1 MPNDLVLASS
11 SRARAAVLDDAGIKV
26 LLDSPDIDERAL
38 DALLD
43 EEGPAGLAIE
53 LARRKAQ
60 AVAPRHPGTRVIAA
74 DQVGVLVRD
83 GASQML
89 TKQPDED
96 GAVAQLMS
104 MSGGTHELVN
114 GVVVL
119 DVDSGRLAEGVDR
132 QVVTMRHLSAGEVR
146 DYVRRFAPYE
156 SAGSYRLEDQER
168 MAPLEPFVTGVSG
181 EHDSG
186 VLGMPL
192 PLLRRLLASLDRG

>member
-11 SRARAAVLDDAGIKV
+11 SRARAAVLHDAGIV
-26 LLDSPDIDERAL
+26 VRLDAPDIDERAL

-43 EEGPAGLAIE
+43 EVGPAGLAIE
-53 LARRKAQ
+53 LARRKAH
-60 AVAPRHPGTRVIAA
+60 AVAPRHPGARVIAA

-83 GASQML
+83 GVTCML

-96 GAVAQLMS
+96 GAVAQLMA
-104 MSGGTHELVN
+104 MSAGTHELVN

-132 QVVTMRHLSAGEVR
+132 QVVTMRDLSHGEVR

-156 SAGSYRLEDQER
+156 SAGSYRLEDQEL

-192 PLLRRLLASLDRG
+192 PLLHRLLVSLDRG